1 MQFPLLGNVFPI
13 SHTVRA
19 MRNKSIPSILSATL
33 LIAILMAP
41 LASAD
46 SGDETITVNHVVLV
60 DTPQYK
66 EWSWN
71 YSYQTEVNDLQMNVS
86 YTAVILIK
94 QIGDDEWGGLDW
106 WWDDIE
112 SDGDQYDFTFSLQR
126 GCYFINASLHES
138 DDLNSDVENATVLA
152 GADLDFV
159 VGNGTCVD
167 GVYSEEEEMI
177 TCLGCCGEWFEIRDE
192 GGCPIVDCASC
203 YDDNE
208 TGGLPGFGI
217 ILSIT
222 AALGAALIATR
233 RE

>member
-1 MQFPLLGNVFPI
+1 MSQSSKIMHTLG
-13 SHTVRA
+13 
-19 MRNKSIPSILSATL
+19 SAKKAVCVLTMLL
-33 LIAILMAP
+33 LIAP
-41 LASAD
+41 LASAE

-60 DTPQYK
+60 DTPPHK
-66 EWSWN
+66 EWEWN
-71 YSYQTEVNDLQMNVS
+71 YSYQVEVSDLQMDVS
-86 YTAVILIK
+86 YIAVILIK

-126 GCYFINASLHES
+126 GCYFIKASLYES

-152 GADLDFV
+152 TADLDFV
-159 VGNGTCVD
+159 VGTGTCVD
-167 GVYSEEEEMI
+167 GVYSEDVEMS
-177 TCLGCCGEWFEIRDE
+177 E
-192 GGCPIVDCASC
+192 GDTDA
-203 YDDNE
+203 
-208 TGGLPGFGI
+208 GGLPGFGL

>member
-1 MQFPLLGNVFPI
+1 MSQSSKIMHTLG
-13 SHTVRA
+13 
-19 MRNKSIPSILSATL
+19 SAKKAVCVLTMLL
-33 LIAILMAP
+33 LIAP
-41 LASAD
+41 LASAE

-60 DTPQYK
+60 DTPPHK

-71 YSYQTEVNDLQMNVS
+71 YSYQVEVSDLQMDVS
-86 YTAVILIK
+86 YIAVILIK

-126 GCYFINASLHES
+126 GCYFIKASLYES

-152 GADLDFV
+152 TADLDFV
-159 VGNGTCVD
+159 VGTGTCVD
-167 GVYSEEEEMI
+167 GVYSEDVEMS
-177 TCLGCCGEWFEIRDE
+177 E
-192 GGCPIVDCASC
+192 GDTDA
-203 YDDNE
+203 
-208 TGGLPGFGI
+208 GGLPGFGL

>member
-1 MQFPLLGNVFPI
+1 
-13 SHTVRA
+13 
-19 MRNKSIPSILSATL
+19 MRNKSIPSILSTAL
-33 LIAILMAP
+33 LLAVLMAP
-41 LASAD
+41 LASAE
-46 SGDETITVNHVVLV
+46 SGGETITVNHVVLV
-60 DTPQYK
+60 DTPPYK
-66 EWSWN
+66 EWEWN
-71 YSYQTEVNDLQMNVS
+71 YSYQVEVSDLQMDLS

-126 GCYFINASLHES
+126 GCYFINASLYES
-138 DDLNSDVENATVLA
+138 GDLNSDVENATVLA

-159 VGNGTCVD
+159 VGTGTCVG
-167 GVYSEEEEMI
+167 GVYSEDAEYPG
-177 TCLGCCGEWFEIRDE
+177 THD
-192 GGCPIVDCASC
+192 GGGDTDV
-203 YDDNE
+203 
-208 TGGLPGFGI
+208 GGLPSFGL

>member
-1 MQFPLLGNVFPI
+1 
-13 SHTVRA
+13 
-19 MRNKSIPSILSATL
+19 MRNKSIPSILSTAL
-33 LIAILMAP
+33 LLAVLMAP
-41 LASAD
+41 LASAE
-46 SGDETITVNHVVLV
+46 SGGETITVNHVVLV
-60 DTPQYK
+60 DTPPYK

-71 YSYQTEVNDLQMNVS
+71 YSYQVEVSDLQMDVS
-86 YTAVILIK
+86 YIAVILIK

-126 GCYFINASLHES
+126 GCYFINASLYES
-138 DDLNSDVENATVLA
+138 GDLNSDVENATVLA

-159 VGNGTCVD
+159 VGTGTCVG
-167 GVYSEEEEMI
+167 GVYSEEAEYPG
-177 TCLGCCGEWFEIRDE
+177 THD
-192 GGCPIVDCASC
+192 GGGDTDA
-203 YDDNE
+203 
-208 TGGLPGFGI
+208 GGLPGFGL

>member
-1 MQFPLLGNVFPI
+1 MHTLG
-13 SHTVRA
+13 
-19 MRNKSIPSILSATL
+19 SAKKAVCVLTMLL
-33 LIAILMAP
+33 LIAP
-41 LASAD
+41 LASAE

-60 DTPQYK
+60 DTPPHK

-71 YSYQTEVNDLQMNVS
+71 YSYQVEVSDLQMDVS
-86 YTAVILIK
+86 YIAVILIK

-126 GCYFINASLHES
+126 GCYFINASLYES

-152 GADLDFV
+152 TADLDFV
-159 VGNGTCVD
+159 VGTGTCVD
-167 GVYSEEEEMI
+167 GVYSEDVEMS
-177 TCLGCCGEWFEIRDE
+177 E
-192 GGCPIVDCASC
+192 GDTDA
-203 YDDNE
+203 
-208 TGGLPGFGI
+208 GGLPGFGL

>member
-1 MQFPLLGNVFPI
+1 
-13 SHTVRA
+13 
-19 MRNKSIPSILSATL
+19 MRNKSVPSILSIAL
-33 LIAILMAP
+33 LLAVLMAP
-41 LASAD
+41 LASAE
-46 SGDETITVNHVVLV
+46 SGNETITVNHVILV
-60 DTPQYK
+60 DTPPHK

-71 YSYQTEVNDLQMNVS
+71 YSYQVEVSDLQMDVS

-126 GCYFINASLHES
+126 GCYFINASLYES

-152 GADLDFV
+152 AADLDFV
-159 VGNGTCVD
+159 VGTGTFVD
-167 GVYSEEEEMI
+167 GVCSEEVEV
-177 TCLGCCGEWFEIRDE
+177 TE
-192 GGCPIVDCASC
+192 GNPGPQDGA
-203 YDDNE
+203 DDDA
-208 TGGLPGFGI
+208 GDLPGFGV

-222 AALGAALIATR
+222 AALGAALIAPR

>member
-1 MQFPLLGNVFPI
+1 
-13 SHTVRA
+13 
-19 MRNKSIPSILSATL
+19 MRNKSVPCILSAAL
-33 LIAILMAP
+33 LLSVLMAP

-60 DTPQYK
+60 DTPPHK

-71 YSYQTEVNDLQMNVS
+71 YSYQVEVSDLQMDVS

-126 GCYFINASLHES
+126 GCYFINASLYES
-138 DDLNSDVENATVLA
+138 GDLNSDVENATVLA
-152 GADLDFV
+152 AADLDFV
-159 VGNGTCVD
+159 VGTGTCVG
-167 GVYSEEEEMI
+167 GVYSE
-177 TCLGCCGEWFEIRDE
+177 D
-192 GGCPIVDCASC
+192 GGGDTDA
-203 YDDNE
+203 
-208 TGGLPGFGI
+208 GGLPGFGL

-233 RE
+233 RESGSSGV

>member
-1 MQFPLLGNVFPI
+1 MSQSSKIMHTLG
-13 SHTVRA
+13 
-19 MRNKSIPSILSATL
+19 SAKKAVCVLTMLL
-33 LIAILMAP
+33 LIAP
-41 LASAD
+41 LASAE

-60 DTPQYK
+60 DTPPHK
-66 EWSWN
+66 EWEWN
-71 YSYQTEVNDLQMNVS
+71 YSYQVEVSDLQMDVS
-86 YTAVILIK
+86 YIAVILIK

-126 GCYFINASLHES
+126 GCYFIKASLYES

-152 GADLDFV
+152 TADLDFV
-159 VGNGTCVD
+159 VGTGTCVG
-167 GVYSEEEEMI
+167 GVYSEDAEYPG
-177 TCLGCCGEWFEIRDE
+177 THD
-192 GGCPIVDCASC
+192 GGGDTDA
-203 YDDNE
+203 
-208 TGGLPGFGI
+208 GGLPGFGL

>member
-1 MQFPLLGNVFPI
+1 
-13 SHTVRA
+13 
-19 MRNKSIPSILSATL
+19 MRNKTIQCIISAAL
-33 LIAILMAP
+33 LLTVLMAP
-41 LASAD
+41 LSSAE

-60 DTPQYK
+60 DTPPHP
-66 EWSWN
+66 EWEWN
-71 YSYQTEVNDLQMNVS
+71 YSYQVEVSDLQMDVN

-126 GCYFINASLHES
+126 GCYFINASLFEKE
-138 DDLNSDVENATVLA
+138 DLNSDAENAAVLA
-152 GADLDFV
+152 AADLDFV
-159 VGNGTCVD
+159 VGTGTCVD
-167 GVYSEEEEMI
+167 GVYSEEVEVTEDNP
-177 TCLGCCGEWFEIRDE
+177 GPQDG
-192 GGCPIVDCASC
+192 A
-203 YDDNE
+203 DDDA
-208 TGGLPGFGI
+208 GDLPGFGL

>member
-1 MQFPLLGNVFPI
+1 MSQSSKIMHTLGSAKKAVC
-13 SHTVRA
+13 VLA
-19 MRNKSIPSILSATL
+19 MLL
-33 LIAILMAP
+33 LIAP
-41 LASAD
+41 LASAE

-60 DTPQYK
+60 DTPPHK
-66 EWSWN
+66 EWEWN
-71 YSYQTEVNDLQMNVS
+71 YSYQVEVSDLQMDVS
-86 YTAVILIK
+86 YIAVILIK

-126 GCYFINASLHES
+126 GCYFIKASLYES

-152 GADLDFV
+152 TADLDFV
-159 VGNGTCVD
+159 VGTGTCVD
-167 GVYSEEEEMI
+167 GVYSEDVEVS
-177 TCLGCCGEWFEIRDE
+177 E
-192 GGCPIVDCASC
+192 GDTDA
-203 YDDNE
+203 
-208 TGGLPGFGI
+208 GGLPGFGV

>member
-1 MQFPLLGNVFPI
+1 
-13 SHTVRA
+13 
-19 MRNKSIPSILSATL
+19 MRNKSVPCILSAAL
-33 LIAILMAP
+33 LLSVLMAP

-60 DTPQYK
+60 DTPPHK

-71 YSYQTEVNDLQMNVS
+71 YSYQVEVSDLQMDVS

-126 GCYFINASLHES
+126 GCYFINASLYES
-138 DDLNSDVENATVLA
+138 GDLNSDVENATVLA
-152 GADLDFV
+152 AADLDFV
-159 VGNGTCVD
+159 VGTGTFVD
-167 GVYSEEEEMI
+167 GVYSEEVEV
-177 TCLGCCGEWFEIRDE
+177 TE
-192 GGCPIVDCASC
+192 GNPGPQDGA
-203 YDDNE
+203 DDDAE
-208 TGGLPGFGI
+208 DLPGFGV

>member
-159 VGNGTCVD
+159 VGTGTCVD
-167 GVYSEEEEMI
+167 GVYS
-177 TCLGCCGEWFEIRDE
+177 DE
-192 GGCPIVDCASC
+192 VPQGGSGPQDGA
-203 YDDNE
+203 DDDDA
-208 TGGLPGFGI
+208 GGLPGFGV

>member
-1 MQFPLLGNVFPI
+1 
-13 SHTVRA
+13 
-19 MRNKSIPSILSATL
+19 MRNKSIPSILSTAL
-33 LIAILMAP
+33 LLAVLMAP
-41 LASAD
+41 LASAE
-46 SGDETITVNHVVLV
+46 SGGETITVNHVVLV
-60 DTPQYK
+60 DTPPYK
-66 EWSWN
+66 EWEWN
-71 YSYQTEVNDLQMNVS
+71 YSYQVEVSDLQMDVS

-126 GCYFINASLHES
+126 GCYFINASLYES
-138 DDLNSDVENATVLA
+138 GDLNSDVENATVLA

-159 VGNGTCVD
+159 VGTGTCVG
-167 GVYSEEEEMI
+167 GVYSEDAEYPG
-177 TCLGCCGEWFEIRDE
+177 THD
-192 GGCPIVDCASC
+192 GGGDTDA
-203 YDDNE
+203 
-208 TGGLPGFGI
+208 GGLPGFGL

>member
-1 MQFPLLGNVFPI
+1 MSQSSKIMHTLG
-13 SHTVRA
+13 
-19 MRNKSIPSILSATL
+19 SAKKAVCVLTMLL
-33 LIAILMAP
+33 LIAP
-41 LASAD
+41 LASAE

-60 DTPQYK
+60 DTPPHK

-71 YSYQTEVNDLQMNVS
+71 YSYQVEVSDLQMDVS
-86 YTAVILIK
+86 YIAVILIK

-126 GCYFINASLHES
+126 GCYFIKASLYES

-152 GADLDFV
+152 TADLDFV
-159 VGNGTCVD
+159 VGTGTCVD
-167 GVYSEEEEMI
+167 GVYSEEVEVS
-177 TCLGCCGEWFEIRDE
+177 E
-192 GGCPIVDCASC
+192 GDTDA
-203 YDDNE
+203 
-208 TGGLPGFGI
+208 GGLPGFGL